1 MSIIYVLVIIIICGG
16 NDIFFQFVQTSEGE
30 NRLVHYLFS
39 EQGYNPLVRPT
50 QHSNETVVVSFGL
63 LLVQLIH
70 VYEKEQ
76 IMKTNTWLHMKWYDS
91 QLRWNPERYG
101 GVDQISV
108 PHTNVWT
115 PVSYL
120 DDYSGVD
127 QISVPHTNVWTP
139 DVVLFN
145 NADGNYEVS
154 FKSKVVLMHTG
165 EVQWVPP
172 AIYKSSC
179 RIDVKYFPFD
189 TQECEM
195 RFASWTYN
203 AREVTF
209 THYSEERDKGQE
221 ISKLLTQQAISVTSE
236 ESYKDDYLESGTWDV
251 LSIPSKF
258 VHYRTNDSS
267 VSPDYIEIVFL
278 VKMSRKTLYYTV
290 NLIVP
295 TGLMGILICIVFCLP
310 TAAGEKM
317 TLCMSIL
324 LALNLF
330 QLLVTKILPPT
341 SAVVPLIAKYL
352 LFTFTLNVLVIVNT
366 VIITNFYYRTPMT
379 HSISPWLRRV
389 FIQILPRLLWM
400 ESPKL
405 REKHEEF
412 ELSTVINNT
421 DKSVI
426 FQNPVHTLNE
436 TIKKKHKTKSKKIDK
451 THHVRN
457 ESNASLVSY
466 INDKRRTSTILI
478 KPISHSKHHHSHHQ
492 KEKRKFLLFKDE
504 QCLVPV
510 PPKSNPARDHH
521 RLQLQQMR
529 RELSQALQD
538 IRYIA
543 AHCAHESFIESIRDE
558 WKFIATVIDRLQF
571 VIFLLVTIFG
581 SFALLFQVSHM
592 FRFGSSDSPK
602 LVRFSNPNAT
612 IKEHI
617 QART

>member
-1 MSIIYVLVIIIICGG
+1 MSIIYILRILLIFGVC
-16 NDIFFQFVQTSEGE
+16 DILFQFVQTSEGE

-50 QHSNETVVVSFGL
+50 QHSNETVLVSFGL

-76 IMKTNTWLHMKWYDS
+76 IMKTNTWLHMKWYDP

-108 PHTNVWT
+108 P
-115 PVSYL
+115 Y
-120 DDYSGVD
+120 
-127 QISVPHTNVWTP
+127 TNVWTP

-145 NADGNYEVS
+145 NA
-154 FKSKVVLMHTG
+154 G
-165 EVQWVPP
+165 EVQWIPP

-179 RIDVKYFPFD
+179 RIDVKFFPFD
-189 TQECEM
+189 TQRCEM

-203 AREVTF
+203 AREVAF
-209 THYSEERDKGQE
+209 THYSEEREKNFE
-221 ISKLLTQQAISVTSE
+221 ITKLLTQQAISVTSDE
-236 ESYKDDYLESGTWDV
+236 PYKDDYLESGTWDV
-251 LSIPSKF
+251 ISIPSKF
-258 VHYRTNDSS
+258 VHYYSNASS
-267 VSPDYIEIVFL
+267 LSPDYIEIVFSIE
-278 VKMSRKTLYYTV
+278 MSRKTLYYTV

-352 LFTFTLNVLVIVNT
+352 LFTFSLNVLVIVNT

-379 HSISPWLRRV
+379 HTMPGWVRRF
-389 FIQILPRLLWM
+389 FIHILPRLLWM

-405 REKHEEF
+405 KAKRQQYEMTTIMNKME
-412 ELSTVINNT
+412 
-421 DKSVI
+421 KSVI
-426 FQNPVHTLNE
+426 LQNPIHTIDE
-436 TIKKKHKTKSKKIDK
+436 TVQTKPNSKTKT
-451 THHVRN
+451 THSPKEQRPN
-457 ESNASLVSY
+457 RESDASLVTY
-466 INDKRRTSTILI
+466 MNDKRRTSTLLL
-478 KPISHSKHHHSHHQ
+478 KPMAYSKPSSFQ
-492 KEKRKFLLFKDE
+492 NPKRKYFFFEEEKR
-504 QCLVPV
+504 LVPV
-510 PPKSNPARDHH
+510 HSKSKPKQSRH
-521 RLQLQQMR
+521 QLQVEQMR
-529 RELSQALQD
+529 RELTQALEN

-543 AHCAHESFIESIRDE
+543 THCEQESLIESVRDE

-571 VIFLLVTIFG
+571 VIFLTVTICG
-581 SFALLFQVSHM
+581 SFALLSEGSYV
-592 FRFGSSDSPK
+592 FRFGSSDSQK
-602 LVRFSNPNAT
+602 LIRFSNPNT
-612 IKEHI
+612 TVHELTRT
-617 QART
+617 ARN

>member
-1 MSIIYVLVIIIICGG
+1 MSIIFILMIIIILGG
-16 NDIFFQFVQTSEGE
+16 SNYFFPYVQTSEDE
-30 NRLVHYLFS
+30 NRLIHYLFS

-50 QHSNETVVVSFGL
+50 QYSNETVVVSFGL

-91 QLRWNPERYG
+91 QLRWNPDRYG
-101 GVDQISV
+101 DIRQISV
-108 PHTNVWT
+108 PF
-115 PVSYL
+115 
-120 DDYSGVD
+120 
-127 QISVPHTNVWTP
+127 TNVWTP

-145 NADGNYEVS
+145 NADGNYEVP
-154 FKSKVVLMHTG
+154 FKSKVVLVHTG

-179 RIDVKYFPFD
+179 RIDVKFFPFD

-209 THYSEERDKGQE
+209 ANYPEEQE
-221 ISKLLTQQAISVTSE
+221 KTVEINTLLPQQAISVTSDE
-236 ESYKDDYLESGTWDV
+236 TYKDDYLESGTWDV
-251 LSIPSKF
+251 ISIPSKF
-258 VHYRTNDSS
+258 VHYRSNASS
-267 VSPDYIEIVFL
+267 LAPDYIEIVFL
-278 VKMSRKTLYYTV
+278 IKMSRKTLYYTV

-379 HSISPWLRRV
+379 HSMPLWLRRI
-389 FIQILPRLLWM
+389 FLHILPRLLWL
-400 ESPKL
+400 ESPIL
-405 REKHEEF
+405 RERREDY
-412 ELSTVINNT
+412 ELSLAVNNI
-421 DKSVI
+421 DQSVI
-426 FQNPVHTLNE
+426 LENPLHTINE
-436 TIKKKHKTKSKKIDK
+436 TINKKQRTKPNHADK
-451 THHVRN
+451 DRQIHR
-457 ESNASLVSY
+457 ESNTSFLAYV
-466 INDKRRTSTILI
+466 NDKRRTSTILI
-478 KPISHSKHHHSHHQ
+478 PPISHSKHHHHHHHYQ
-492 KEKRKFLLFKDE
+492 KEKQKFLLDE
-504 QCLVPV
+504 GKRLIPIH
-510 PPKSNPARDHH
+510 SNRDSNYHYH
-521 RLQLQQMR
+521 RIQIQEMR
-529 RELSQALQD
+529 RELKQALD
-538 IRYIA
+538 NIRYIA
-543 AHCAHESFIESIRDE
+543 AHCAHESLIESIRDE

-571 VIFLLVTIFG
+571 IIFLTVTIIG
-581 SFALLFQVSHM
+581 SLTLLFQVPHI
-592 FRFGSSDSPK
+592 FRLGSNTSGT
-602 LVRFSNPNAT
+602 LVRFSNPNTT
-612 IKEHI
+612 IHELIPK
-617 QART
+617 T

>member
-1 MSIIYVLVIIIICGG
+1 MSIVYLLVVFIIFGG
-16 NDIFFQFVQTSEGE
+16 SNKFLTFVHTSEDE
-30 NRLVHYLFS
+30 NRLIHYLFS

-50 QHSNETVVVSFGL
+50 KTSNETVVIAFGL

-91 QLRWNPERYG
+91 ELRWNPDRYG
-101 GVDQISV
+101 GIYQISV
-108 PHTNVWT
+108 PF
-115 PVSYL
+115 
-120 DDYSGVD
+120 
-127 QISVPHTNVWTP
+127 TNVWTP

-145 NADGNYEVS
+145 NADGNYEVP
-154 FKSKVVLMHTG
+154 FKSKVILVYTG
-165 EVQWVPP
+165 ELQWVPP

-179 RIDVKYFPFD
+179 RIDVKFFPFD

-209 THYSEERDKGQE
+209 THYPEEQDTEYE
-221 ISKLLTQQAISVTSE
+221 INKLLAQQAISSTTDEKS
-236 ESYKDDYLESGTWDV
+236 KDDYLESGTWDV
-251 LSIPSKF
+251 IGIPSKF
-258 VHYRTNDSS
+258 VHYRSNASS

-278 VKMSRKTLYYTV
+278 IKMSRKTLYYTV

-379 HSISPWLRRV
+379 HTMPAWLRRA
-389 FIQILPRLLWM
+389 FLHILPRLLWM
-400 ESPKL
+400 ESPIL
-405 REKHEEF
+405 REKRRENKISLRLHKIEQ
-412 ELSTVINNT
+412 
-421 DKSVI
+421 SVVLE
-426 FQNPVHTLNE
+426 NPIHTISE
-436 TIKKKHKTKSKKIDK
+436 TINRRQKTKAKHEDK
-451 THHVRN
+451 NHPVRS
-457 ESNASLVSY
+457 ESTTSFATYV
-466 INDKRRTSTILI
+466 NDKRRTSTILI
-478 KPISHSKHHHSHHQ
+478 QPNSHAKHHRHHRQHHQ
-492 KEKRKFLLFKDE
+492 QQYKKERQKILIEESHPLIS
-504 QCLVPV
+504 VH
-510 PPKSNPARDHH
+510 SNQDSNSNYH
-521 RLQLQQMR
+521 RLQIQHMR
-529 RELSQALQD
+529 RELTQALHN

-543 AHCAHESFIESIRDE
+543 AHCSHESFIKSIHDE
-558 WKFIATVIDRLQF
+558 WKFIATVMDRLQF
-571 VIFLLVTIFG
+571 IIFLSVTILG
-581 SFALLFQVSHM
+581 SLALLFQVPDLFKFTSN
-592 FRFGSSDSPK
+592 DSEK
-602 LVRFSNPNAT
+602 LVRFSNPNMT
-612 IKEHI
+612 VHELIKK
-617 QART
+617 T